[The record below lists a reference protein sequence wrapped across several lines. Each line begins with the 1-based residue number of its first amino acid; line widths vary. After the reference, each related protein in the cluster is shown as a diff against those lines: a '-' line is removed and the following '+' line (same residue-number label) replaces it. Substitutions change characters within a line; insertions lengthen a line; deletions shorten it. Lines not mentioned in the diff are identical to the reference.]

1 MKEQKGCGDRLCGDR
16 LCGDAAEYRVAALSG
31 IAEAVEIVL
40 EAAARGNELA

>member
-1 MKEQKGCGDRLCGDR
+1 MHSLKERKGCSDRLS
-16 LCGDAAEYRVAALSG
+16 GDAAEYRAVALSG